1 MSIILKLLQC
11 QSSHFL
17 TFVLKHIFVNKGI
30 INTSR
35 FFPSCIMRNLL
46 KNLNIIRK
54 PSILPYFLFSS
65 SKNFHP
71 HPPPPFPSILEKS
84 NPPHPLL
91 WRGHSN
97 YVKSKFDKRET
108 NTKSCLKYFPVKS
121 CICRNQPIDLLGL
134 PWIGFCFLLKGIC
147 KYNLLPLNSCKFV
160 MHCSWTNQLPKSCKS
175 IEKCLTTNKKQLF

>member
-1 MSIILKLLQC
+1 ME
-11 QSSHFL
+11 
-17 TFVLKHIFVNKGI
+17 T
-30 INTSR
+30 
-35 FFPSCIMRNLL
+35 
-46 KNLNIIRK
+46 
-54 PSILPYFLFSS
+54 
-65 SKNFHP
+65 
-71 HPPPPFPSILEKS
+71 PPFCLTSCFLLAKIFTPTPHLHFHQFWKS
-84 NPPHPLL
+84 RTHPHPLL